1 MVTDKKPT
9 KPLSKSAKKSTPKKS
24 PQKIL
29 KLVSSGNQSQDMP
42 PLSNLSFADME
53 PPDGFRVVSMSQAL
67 WDYGTPLMEMI
78 PAPED
83 ATKANEVFSTVTSI
97 WNYTLN
103 DTLKKKD
110 RKSKADIL
118 ALIHKELG
126 LNQSEAN
133 DFFSMMVERKHF
145 LFPGDIQP
153 KGCPF
158 LFKRKEVSYLINRF
172 NYEDLKLN
180 TDIIYANKIDLKVFK
195 DLEKLD
201 QRILNCATYDKYEK
215 LFLKVQEA
223 FPARF
228 YAWLGNKGVE
238 EYRDTFTYLSDV
250 YISFIYGY
258 THEEPVTLK
267 SGPGKYVVEFM
278 VDFLLRKTSMEPW
291 EYTLT
296 PAAIRLFYK
305 FLYEKLYLVD
315 YPKKMTGLID
325 RLEPHFL
332 EILKERFS

>member
-1 MVTDKKPT
+1 MTDKNPT
-9 KPLSKSAKKSTPKKS
+9 KPVSKVPKKSTLKKPS
-24 PQKIL
+24 QKTL
-29 KLVSSGNQSQDMP
+29 QVVKSSKQSENIP
-42 PLSNLSFADME
+42 FLPNISFADME

-67 WDYGTPLMEMI
+67 WDYGSPLMEMI

-103 DTLKKKD
+103 DTFKKKD

-126 LNQSEAN
+126 LDQAQAN

-145 LFPGDIQP
+145 LFPSDIQP
-153 KGCPF
+153 KGSPL
-158 LFKRKEVSYLINRF
+158 LFIRKEVSYLINRF
-172 NYEDLKLN
+172 DYENLKLG
-180 TDIIYANKIDLKVFK
+180 TEIIYANKIDLKVLK
-195 DLEKLD
+195 SLEKLD
-201 QRILNCATYDKYEK
+201 QYILKSASYDKYEK
-215 LFLKVQEA
+215 LFLKVQKEC
-223 FPARF
+223 PDRF
-228 YAWLGNKGVE
+228 HVWLEGKGVE
-238 EYRDTFTYLSDV
+238 EYRDILTYLSDV

-258 THEEPVTLK
+258 SHEEPVTLK
-267 SGPGKYVVEFM
+267 SGPGKYFVEFM
-278 VDFLLRKTSMEPW
+278 VEFLLLKTSMEPW

-315 YPKKMTGLID
+315 YPKRMIDFID
-325 RLEPHFL
+325 RLEPHFID
-332 EILKERFS
+332 ILKENFS